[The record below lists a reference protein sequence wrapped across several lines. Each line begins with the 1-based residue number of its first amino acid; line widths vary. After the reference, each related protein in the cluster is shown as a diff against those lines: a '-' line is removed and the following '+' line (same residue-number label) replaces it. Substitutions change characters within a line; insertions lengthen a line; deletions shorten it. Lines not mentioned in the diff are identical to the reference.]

1 MAGKHKHQPPYWA
14 TRFLHWYCPT
24 ILLEEIEGDLY
35 ENFYRNLRQK
45 GIKTANLRY
54 IIDVILFYNPV
65 TFRKAKKQN
74 FQHYYTINV
83 TAMFRSFFIS
93 AIRNLKKNKV
103 YAAINAL
110 GLALGIACCMIIFVI
125 VRYETS
131 FDDYHSKADRI
142 YRVNLKQNTPDGRRL
157 DGCNFTPLAAA
168 VRSEVTGLE
177 AVTGVFCLR
186 NYQINKEDGIYEDK
200 YAFFADQEYFDVF
213 DVEWISGNRDQA
225 LTTRNTAVVTNEFA
239 EKFLGGVDEALGN
252 TFVFQSKLTLTV
264 TGVVQAP
271 PTNTDHPYSILI
283 SYPSLSEFFP
293 ESVDNWKTVH
303 VGATYVVFE
312 EDTQK
317 DQIYSQFNRIIDKYL
332 EKDLAKNTQFFLMAL
347 NDNHDRNGEYN
358 NFTYDFPVPLMI
370 ILSII
375 AGMIALIA
383 CINFV
388 NLATAQSLNRAREV
402 GIRKTLGSGRLQLIL
417 QYMSEAFVITLMAA
431 IAGMAFA
438 KLAMIQLNS
447 QYGGNYLQFNFLG
460 EPSSLLFIAGI
471 MLLITLLAG
480 FYPAFI
486 LSGYQPVWALKSQ
499 RNPGKSKGL
508 SLRRGLVMLQFVGAQ
523 ILILVTII
531 IINQINHFKERPMG
545 FESEAVVMFRYP
557 MENEITGS
565 KKQRN
570 AKLDHALRQVPGI
583 ISHTFASDIP
593 MGGKRVEFYG
603 REGEDNSHRGFVNYG
618 DASYLNTFDLKLV
631 AGRNFSASEMQAS
644 TEVLVNQTLVKT
656 LGIESPEAAIGT
668 IYTLNDREVKIHG
681 VIKDFYTHPMSNRI
695 DPVTIQYNMEKTV
708 GVVMN
713 ITTNH
718 IPQTLTGIEKA
729 WKSVFPD
736 HLFKYTFMDDFLN
749 RQYSFLNTIFTFLSI
764 ASFLA
769 IFIGCL
775 GLYGL
780 VSFMAVQ
787 RTKEIGIRK
796 VLGANVSNIMKMFT
810 KESIVLIL
818 IAFVVAAPL
827 AHLAG
832 IALLMEFPERVN
844 PGVDAFLGTLMVSL
858 FIAAATVGYRSF
870 SAAIQSP
877 VNSLRNE

>member
-142 YRVNLKQNTPDGRRL
+142 
-157 DGCNFTPLAAA
+157 
-168 VRSEVTGLE
+168 
-177 AVTGVFCLR
+177 
-186 NYQINKEDGIYEDK
+186 
-200 YAFFADQEYFDVF
+200 
-213 DVEWISGNRDQA
+213 
-225 LTTRNTAVVTNEFA
+225 
-239 EKFLGGVDEALGN
+239 
-252 TFVFQSKLTLTV
+252 
-264 TGVVQAP
+264 
-271 PTNTDHPYSILI
+271 
-283 SYPSLSEFFP
+283 
-293 ESVDNWKTVH
+293 
-303 VGATYVVFE
+303 
-312 EDTQK
+312 
-317 DQIYSQFNRIIDKYL
+317 
-332 EKDLAKNTQFFLMAL
+332 
-347 NDNHDRNGEYN
+347 
-358 NFTYDFPVPLMI
+358 
-370 ILSII
+370 
-375 AGMIALIA
+375 
-383 CINFV
+383 
-388 NLATAQSLNRAREV
+388 
-402 GIRKTLGSGRLQLIL
+402 
-417 QYMSEAFVITLMAA
+417 
-431 IAGMAFA
+431 
-438 KLAMIQLNS
+438 
-447 QYGGNYLQFNFLG
+447 
-460 EPSSLLFIAGI
+460 
-471 MLLITLLAG
+471 
-480 FYPAFI
+480 
-486 LSGYQPVWALKSQ
+486 
-499 RNPGKSKGL
+499 
-508 SLRRGLVMLQFVGAQ
+508 
-523 ILILVTII
+523 
-531 IINQINHFKERPMG
+531 
-545 FESEAVVMFRYP
+545 
-557 MENEITGS
+557 
-565 KKQRN
+565 
-570 AKLDHALRQVPGI
+570 
-583 ISHTFASDIP
+583 
-593 MGGKRVEFYG
+593 
-603 REGEDNSHRGFVNYG
+603 
-618 DASYLNTFDLKLV
+618 
-631 AGRNFSASEMQAS
+631 
-644 TEVLVNQTLVKT
+644 
-656 LGIESPEAAIGT
+656 
-668 IYTLNDREVKIHG
+668 
-681 VIKDFYTHPMSNRI
+681 
-695 DPVTIQYNMEKTV
+695 
-708 GVVMN
+708 
-713 ITTNH
+713 
-718 IPQTLTGIEKA
+718 
-729 WKSVFPD
+729 PD